1 MQPSHNAYLSFQKSL
16 FLSEFNLVRMF
27 SDKSDEE
34 ETFENLVSSKK
45 RKMGSEAGSVKSR
58 MTTASR

>member
-1 MQPSHNAYLSFQKSL
+1 
-16 FLSEFNLVRMF
+16 MF